1 MKNSTDIKKVA
12 IIGAGTMGLG
22 IAQVFAQ
29 KGYATFL
36 FDLNEAILEK
46 AKSII
51 EKNLTKAVESKIKQ
65 LHFLNSASQQIFQN

>member
-46 AKSII
+46 AKK
-51 EKNLTKAVESKIKQ
+51 EKQKQQQKEAFSKFDFNK
-65 LHFLNSASQQIFQN
+65 FNYDNKMK